1 MKPLSGDFP
10 HQFRGKKRTEALLKV
25 IREELEELEKAREQ
39 LAAVLCVDTAHGEQL
54 DRIGEIVVLSRAQA
68 GLLATQGGSIDF
80 DVIDDERYRKYL
92 KYKILA
98 NTSHSTYYDIITA
111 VKTIWDVD
119 KVSYN
124 ENTDGPASLTVSF
137 PYEYKPGEDIFLLP
151 PLVAAGVG
159 INIRAETTINT
170 DCSPLRAT
178 AFSSAIL
185 QGRIGEKS
193 VVSASYPVST
203 KLVPLTVANIVYT
216 VKEKEGEGNL

>member
-1 MKPLSGDFP
+1 MRPLIEDFP
-10 HQFRGKKRTEALLKV
+10 SQFKGKPKIEALCACFDRQFAEIEQCFQQLLFLLDIEK
-25 IREELEELEKAREQ
+25 EE
-39 LAAVLCVDTAHGEQL
+39 GEQL

>member
-1 MKPLSGDFP
+1 MKPLSEDFP

-68 GLLATQGGSIDF
+68 GLLAAQGGSIDF

-111 VKTIWDVD
+111 VQMIWNVD

-124 ENTDGPASLTVSF
+124 ENADGPASLTVSF
-137 PYEYKPGEDIFLLP
+137 PYHYTAGDVFILP
-151 PLVAAGVG
+151 PLTAAGVG
-159 INIRAETTINT
+159 IHVRAETELQP
-170 DCSPLRAT
+170 DPAT
-178 AFSSAIL
+178 LKSSAFTQNLVTCTIS
-185 QGRIGEKS
+185 EKKMK
-193 VVSASYPVST
+193 SATYPIST
-203 KLVPLTVANIVYT
+203 KVVPSGTVFTQYHLDT
-216 VKEKEGEGNL
+216 R